1 MAASIP
7 TLRPLY
13 LVLLEKPGAAAY
25 KSRTKTSYPIRSSK
39 KGASMELQES
49 ASDTQRELAKSGA
62 DMCIS
67 PLELGAI
74 QQTTD
79 FDVRFDRDGD
89 LQRTVPSA
97 WFHAKNTV

>member
-1 MAASIP
+1 
-7 TLRPLY
+7 
-13 LVLLEKPGAAAY
+13 
-25 KSRTKTSYPIRSSK
+25 
-39 KGASMELQES
+39 MELQES